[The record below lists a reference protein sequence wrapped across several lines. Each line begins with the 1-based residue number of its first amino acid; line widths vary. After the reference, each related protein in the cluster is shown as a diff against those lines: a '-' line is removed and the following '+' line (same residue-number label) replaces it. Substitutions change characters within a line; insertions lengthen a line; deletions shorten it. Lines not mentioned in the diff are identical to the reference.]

1 MSNKKPDSKEDDEK
15 SVGNKV
21 IDIIHG
27 LFNSK
32 SEDPVITET
41 IKNLRETS
49 PVGGE
54 RRKKKIDAALKEAG
68 G

>member
-1 MSNKKPDSKEDDEK
+1 MPDKKPDTKEDDEK
-15 SVGNKV
+15 SVGSKV

-32 SEDPVITET
+32 NEAPVITET

-49 PVGGE
+49 PIGGE
-54 RRKKKIDAALKEAG
+54 RRKKKIDAALKESG